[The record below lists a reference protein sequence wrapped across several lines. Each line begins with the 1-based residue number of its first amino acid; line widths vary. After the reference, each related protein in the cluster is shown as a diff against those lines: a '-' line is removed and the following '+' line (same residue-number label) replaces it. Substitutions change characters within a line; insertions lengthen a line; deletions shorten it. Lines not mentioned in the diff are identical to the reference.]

1 MKTLA
6 ASIYKVFSN
15 LKIKKA
21 LAIMQEPFCDDWIR
35 TSGIPAPK
43 AGGLPLADVAIFI
56 YQ

>member
-6 ASIYKVFSN
+6 TAIYKVFSN